1 MPVDFPGYVATQV
14 RQLEKL
20 AAFAQ
25 ERGYWLFFY
34 PDDRSN
40 GQLPGMISHAAA
52 GALQR
57 MLNDHADTFG
67 RRHPMQVGV
76 RLWTP
81 SMDAS
86 RAAGKLVLDDPV
98 TPSER
103 IAVFFCV
110 PNRVKFKPIVGAM
123 SLISQT
129 EELLVQPTRTLFT
142 HHPMSERHEYYGR
155 GKAALA
161 AVLPIFDMPENRAL
175 LKG

>member
-1 MPVDFPGYVATQV
+1 MPVDFPGYVAAQV

-34 PDDRSN
+34 PDDHGAER
-40 GQLPGMISHAAA
+40 LPSMISHAAA

-57 MLNDHADTFG
+57 MMNDHADTFG
-67 RRHPMQVGV
+67 RRHPMQIGV
-76 RLWTP
+76 RLWRST
-81 SMDAS
+81 MEAS

-98 TPSER
+98 NPNAC
-103 IAVFFCV
+103 IAVFFCI
-110 PNRVKFKPIVGAM
+110 PNRVKFKPIVGALT
-123 SLISQT
+123 LISET
-129 EELLVQPTRTLFT
+129 RDRLRQPGRMLFC
-142 HHPMSERHEYYGR
+142 HHPMSDRHEYYGR

-161 AVLPIFDMPENRAL
+161 AVLPILDMPENRAL

>member
-1 MPVDFPGYVATQV
+1 MPVDFPGYVASQV

-25 ERGYWLFFY
+25 ERGYWLWFR
-34 PDDRSN
+34 PNSDE
-40 GQLPGMISHAAA
+40 QLLPNMIARTTAT
-52 GALQR
+52 ALQR
-57 MLNDHADTFG
+57 MLRDHADEYG
-67 RRHPMQVGV
+67 RREPMSISISLHPS
-76 RLWTP
+76 

-86 RAAGKLVLDDPV
+86 RASGKMVLDDPV
-98 TPSER
+98 NPNER
-103 IAVFFCV
+103 ISVAFNI
-110 PNRVKFKPIVGAM
+110 PNRVKFKPIVGAL
-123 SLISQT
+123 SLISET
-129 EELLVQPTRTLFT
+129 RERLYQPSKALFC